1 MPHRIRYSLFFTLNN
16 RRPSLVT
23 KTNQNIMGDGS
34 SGLTLIELLVTLL
47 LISFTIIVS
56 ASLVSFG
63 VIGLRGSDSNYELQN
78 AVDRNLSLLEGIAD
92 RYVCN
97 TSAGCTVASSVPDK
111 RDYVAPNNITLWA
124 DFSRRCQQKDYPD
137 INAQQ
142 DLISP
147 LVNYINNPANN
158 VPTPTG
164 IYREVT
170 VHGTGS
176 AIGFGRI
183 KHFTVSYRKGDP
195 NGTVLRNSTIIP
207 TVVSYCP

>member
-1 MPHRIRYSLFFTLNN
+1 MPSRIRYFLFFWLNK
-16 RRPSLVT
+16 RHLSLVA
-23 KTNQNIMGDGS
+23 KANRKILNPGS
-34 SGLTLIELLVTLL
+34 SGLTLIELLVSLL

-111 RDYVAPNNITLWA
+111 RDYVVPNNITLWA
-124 DFSRRCQQKDYPD
+124 DFSRRCKQKDYPD
-137 INAQQ
+137 TNSQQ

-158 VPTPTG
+158 VPVPSG
-164 IYREVT
+164 VYRQVT

-176 AIGFGRI
+176 SIGFGRI
-183 KHFTVSYRKGDP
+183 KHFTVAYRKG
-195 NGTVLRNSTIIP
+195 NSSGIVLRNSTIIP